1 MRGSEEKDA
10 ALDLSYYRDWV
21 AKREKV
27 IEKDKKKP
35 VNFITISREFGCEGF
50 ELAEKLVEK
59 INAAKGAPWNLFTR
73 KMIEEACAS
82 GAMEAQDVHA
92 ISEKRWTFKD
102 WFVDALVPK
111 YLQSGS
117 SVVFQRMRNMILN
130 LVDKGNCV
138 ILGAGSQILT
148 QNLDPKKFHG
158 LHIRITASY
167 NWRLHRIEAIYNL
180 PRDEAENMLRARQDA
195 RDKFIADFTSL
206 SAADQSLY
214 HITFNNAR
222 NTPEMMADVI
232 VEYMKIT
239 KSLE

>member
-1 MRGSEEKDA
+1 MRGSDEKEA
-10 ALDLSYYRDWV
+10 TLGLSYYRDWV

-27 IEKDKKKP
+27 IEKDKKKA

-59 INAAKGAPWNLFTR
+59 INAIKGAQWNLFTR
-73 KMIEEACAS
+73 KMIEEACAT
-82 GAMEAQDVHA
+82 GPLEAQDIHA

-102 WFVDALVPK
+102 WFVDALVPR

-117 SVVFQRMRNMILN
+117 SVVFLRMRNMILN

-138 ILGAGSQILT
+138 ILGGGSQILT

-158 LHIRITASY
+158 LHIRIVASY
-167 NWRLHRIEAIYNL
+167 NWRLNRIESLYSL
-180 PRDEAENMLRARQDA
+180 QREEAENMLRARQDA

-206 SAADQSLY
+206 NAADVSLY
-214 HITFNNAR
+214 HIIFNNAR

-232 VEYMKIT
+232 LEYMKVT
-239 KSLE
+239 NALE

>member
-1 MRGSEEKDA
+1 MRGSDEKEA
-10 ALDLSYYRDWV
+10 RIDLSYYRDWV
-21 AKREKV
+21 SKREKV
-27 IEKDKKKP
+27 IEKDKKKT

-59 INAAKGAPWNLFTR
+59 INAAKGTPWTLFTR
-73 KMIEEACAS
+73 KMIEEACAT
-82 GAMEAQDVHA
+82 GAMEAQDIHA

-138 ILGAGSQILT
+138 ILGGGSQILT

-158 LHIRITASY
+158 LHIRIVASY
-167 NWRLHRIEAIYNL
+167 SWRLNRIENIYNL
-180 PRDEAENMLRARQDA
+180 QREEAENMLRARQDA

-206 SAADQSLY
+206 NAADDSLY
-214 HITFNNAR
+214 HIVFNNAR

-232 VEYMKIT
+232 LEYMKIT
-239 KSLE
+239 NALE

>member
-1 MRGSEEKDA
+1 MRDPHEKEVI
-10 ALDLSYYRDWV
+10 LDLSYYRDWV

-27 IEKDKKKP
+27 IDKDKKKP

-50 ELAEKLVEK
+50 ELAETLVEK
-59 INAAKGAPWNLFTR
+59 INAHGGAPWTLFTR
-73 KMIEEACAS
+73 KMIEEACATEL
-82 GAMEAQDVHA
+82 MEAQDIHA
-92 ISEKRWTFKD
+92 ISEKRWSFKD

-117 SVVFQRMRNMILN
+117 SLVFQRMRNMILN

-158 LHIRITASY
+158 LHFRITASY
-167 NWRLHRIEAIYNL
+167 NWRLNRIEELYNL
-180 PRDEAENMLRARQDA
+180 RREDAENMLRARQDA

-206 SAADQSLY
+206 NAADQSLY
-214 HITFNNAR
+214 HVIFNNAR
-222 NTPEMMADVI
+222 NTPEMMAGLI
-232 VEYMKIT
+232 IEYMKAA
-239 KSLE
+239 KALD